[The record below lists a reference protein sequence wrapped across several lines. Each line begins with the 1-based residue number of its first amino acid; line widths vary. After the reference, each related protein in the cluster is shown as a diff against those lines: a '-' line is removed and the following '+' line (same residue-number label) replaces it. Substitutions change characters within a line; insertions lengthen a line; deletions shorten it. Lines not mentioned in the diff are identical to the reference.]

1 MKYRKPYKVEV
12 HIHLEKEKTSLSRE
26 VAVAVI
32 SAIAGALITATRLS
46 RRGERPQRLIYYN
59 IERRRRQ

>member
-12 HIHLEKEKTSLSRE
+12 HIHLEKEKTSLERE

-32 SAIAGALITATRLS
+32 SAIAGALITKLL
-46 RRGERPQRLIYYN
+46 G
-59 IERRRRQ
+59 

>member
-1 MKYRKPYKVEV
+1 MINLKYRKPYKVEV

-32 SAIAGALITATRLS
+32 SAIAGALITKLL
-46 RRGERPQRLIYYN
+46 G
-59 IERRRRQ
+59 